1 MLLHLKKAAL
11 GLKDIYCEST
21 KHCPGALFLTGVKE
35 KASKA
40 KEAALTY
47 GISKSGPWLVYVLHS
62 DSCQDAGK
70 DQNQNI

>member
-11 GLKDIYCEST
+11 GLKKIHCEST
-21 KHCPGALFLTGVKE
+21 KHCPGTPSLTGVKE

-40 KEAALTY
+40 KEVTLTY
-47 GISKSGPWLVYVLHS
+47 GINKFGPWLVYVLHS

-70 DQNQNI
+70 DQNS